1 MTPARRCL
9 LPLACVAAIA
19 AAGLASAQG
28 VRVKLP
34 AWQEPVLLDSMRQE
48 HQVAGSPEAVYSAT
62 QHAFAD
68 LGILVGNTDNKAG
81 IIGSERL
88 ERLHS
93 FAGAPMSRSFRCGES
108 ATGPNADAFRL
119 TIVVAAWVKP
129 GKDGGT
135 TLALA
140 TAASGADISGVYRNP
155 RECAST
161 GWLEEKILAG
171 VQKYVK

>member
-1 MTPARRCL
+1 MTCARRYV
-9 LPLACVAAIA
+9 LPFVCVALIA
-19 AAGLASAQG
+19 SVAQAQG

-48 HQVAGSPEAVYSAT
+48 HQIAGSPEAVYSAT

-68 LGILVGNTDNKAG
+68 LGILIGNTDNKAG

-88 ERLHS
+88 ERVHS
-93 FAGAPMSRSFRCGES
+93 FAGAPLSRSFSCGES

-129 GKDGGT
+129 GKDAGT

-140 TAASGADISGVYRNP
+140 VAASGADISGVYRNP

-161 GWLEEKILAG
+161 GWIEQKILAG